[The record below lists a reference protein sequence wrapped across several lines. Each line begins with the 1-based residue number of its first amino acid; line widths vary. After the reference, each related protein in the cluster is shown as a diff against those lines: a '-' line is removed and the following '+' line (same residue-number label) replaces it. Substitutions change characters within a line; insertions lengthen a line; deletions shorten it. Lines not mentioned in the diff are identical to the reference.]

1 MAIQIG
7 AKRDSGFED
16 PIGMLTDCHRRI
28 EHFVDILCMVVERAQ
43 HRALNDEE
51 ARAIEVALEYFR
63 VGGARHNADE
73 EESLFPRLG
82 GRTGEESIVELDGLK
97 QDHQTAGSL
106 HTAVENLY
114 RKWLTDQTLD
124 VADWQALS
132 VATKK
137 LKALY
142 AVHIQVEEQ
151 VVFPR
156 ASKTLDD
163 ETIQLIGQEFRNRR
177 AQGAVPNSTDQ

>member
-1 MAIQIG
+1 MTVQIG
-7 AKRDSGFED
+7 ARPDSGFED

-28 EHFVDILCMVVERAQ
+28 EHFIDVLTMVADGAKD
-43 HRALNDEE
+43 RALNNEE
-51 ARAIEVALEYFR
+51 TRAVETSLEYFQ

-82 GRTGEESIVELDGLK
+82 GRTGEDAIVEIDSLK
-97 QDHQTAGSL
+97 QDHQTAVNL
-106 HTAVENLY
+106 HAEVEMYY
-114 RKWLTDQTLD
+114 RKWISKETLD
-124 VADWQALS
+124 TVDWQALS
-132 VATKK
+132 IATKK

-156 ASKTLDD
+156 ASKTLDA
-163 ETIQLIGQEFRNRR
+163 ETLQLIGQEFRNRR
-177 AQGAVPNSTDQ
+177 G

>member
-1 MAIQIG
+1 MTVQIG
-7 AKRDSGFED
+7 AKLDSGFED

-28 EHFVDILCMVVERAQ
+28 ENFIDVLCLVADRAQ
-43 HRALNDEE
+43 HTALSNEE
-51 ARAIEVALEYFR
+51 SKAVETALEYFR

-82 GRTGEESIVELDGLK
+82 GPAGEESLVELEGLK
-97 QDHQTAGSL
+97 QDHQTAGCL
-106 HTAVENLY
+106 HTEVDNLY
-114 RKWLTDQTLD
+114 RKWISDRTLD
-124 VADWQALS
+124 TVDWQALS

-156 ASKTLDD
+156 ASKTLD
-163 ETIQLIGQEFRNRR
+163 EATLELIGQEFKNRR
-177 AQGAVPNSTDQ
+177 T

>member
-1 MAIQIG
+1 MAPEGWMAVQIG
-7 AKRDSGFED
+7 AKPDSGFED

-28 EHFVDILCMVVERAQ
+28 EHFVDVLCLVVERAQ

-51 ARAIEVALEYFR
+51 TKAIEAALEYFR

-82 GRTGEESIVELDGLK
+82 GRTGEESVAELEGLK
-97 QDHQTAGSL
+97 QDHEVAGGL
-106 HTAVENLY
+106 HSEVECLY
-114 RKWLTDQTLD
+114 HRWIADRTLD
-124 VADWQALS
+124 AADWLALS
-132 VATKK
+132 VATGK

-142 AVHIQVEEQ
+142 AAHIQVEER

-156 ASKTLDD
+156 AAKTLDE
-163 ETIQLIGQEFRNRR
+163 ETLQLIGEEFKNRR
-177 AQGAVPNSTDQ
+177 A